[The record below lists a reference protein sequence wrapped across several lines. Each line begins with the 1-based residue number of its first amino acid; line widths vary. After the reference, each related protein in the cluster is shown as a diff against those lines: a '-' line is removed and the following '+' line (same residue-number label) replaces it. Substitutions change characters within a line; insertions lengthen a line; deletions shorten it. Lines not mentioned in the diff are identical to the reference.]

1 LDLRPIGPLIPKNK
15 KGLNIFA
22 HYNQSFFGDEFSTL
36 GDPPKNKNYH
46 RFIVFL
52 EKNAS
57 NFGFK
62 NIFKAFIITFLLFG
76 QFSRRLLPLRT
87 KSILGCLLQNVIMS
101 KKLKK
106 NLDNNKFFIRE
117 KIQNPKKA

>member
-52 EKNAS
+52 KKKFKILKN
-57 NFGFK
+57 FWK
-62 NIFKAFIITFLLFG
+62 KMLQILVLKIFSKHLLSLFY
-76 QFSRRLLPLRT
+76 
-87 KSILGCLLQNVIMS
+87 C
-101 KKLKK
+101 
-106 NLDNNKFFIRE
+106 LDNFLE
-117 KIQNPKKA
+117 GCYHLGQNLF